1 VLKLYTYHT
10 NIIKPLYTF
19 FYLYIGELGDFLLFY
34 PVGMLLTIYV
44 LSAILYMLISAS
56 SILAYYINLFVYN
69 LDISNLNLVFECIS
83 YMVKFWGILQSFI
96 YDILF
101 FFSKYILIFY
111 FKRIEFY
118 FFWFFVITLF
128 INL

>member
-1 VLKLYTYHT
+1 MLKLYTYHI

-34 PVGMLLTIYV
+34 PVGMLLTVYV

-56 SILAYYINLFVYN
+56 SILVYYINLFVYN
-69 LDISNLNLVFECIS
+69 LDISSLNLVFECIS
-83 YMVKFWGILQSFI
+83 YTVKFWGILQSFI

>member
-1 VLKLYTYHT
+1 MLKLYTYHI

-34 PVGMLLTIYV
+34 PVGMLLTVYV

-69 LDISNLNLVFECIS
+69 LDISSLNLVFECIS